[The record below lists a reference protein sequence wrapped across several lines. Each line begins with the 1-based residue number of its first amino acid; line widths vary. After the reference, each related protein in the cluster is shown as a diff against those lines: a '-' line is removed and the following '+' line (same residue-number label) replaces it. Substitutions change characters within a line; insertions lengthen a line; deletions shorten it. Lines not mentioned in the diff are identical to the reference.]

1 MPYCH
6 ICGLHDATWFQI
18 ASHFYSETWN
28 QFHELWKIF
37 LESFGRNYWL
47 FIFIQFLW
55 CFRVK
60 CENAEH
66 GCEAIVRLD
75 NLVEHS
81 AQCEFNPKRPIPC
94 ESCEMEIPKNQIK
107 NHNCIRD
114 LRKQGKNYFL
124 LLVMTWILV
133 LDLQTRVESLEK
145 DKQEQNSRHNRDIS
159 RLARMIE
166 QSSSHRSILQINNR
180 LVEEQILRW
189 SESLSSARVTRW
201 GGVISTPGKIRVSF
215 DLL

>member
-1 MPYCH
+1 MIQLDFRPP
-6 ICGLHDATWFQI
+6 ATATPRHETNSTNHEKSSWK
-18 ASHFYSETWN
+18 ASVGIVDYLFSSNFNGVSESNAKTLNMVVRRLSDWTIWLN
-28 QFHELWKIF
+28 IRLNASSIQNDPSHANLAKWKYQKIKLKIIIVSVIWENKVKTIF
-37 LESFGRNYWL
+37 
-47 FIFIQFLW
+47 
-55 CFRVK
+55 V
-60 CENAEH
+60 
-66 GCEAIVRLD
+66 
-75 NLVEHS
+75 
-81 AQCEFNPKRPIPC
+81 
-94 ESCEMEIPKNQIK
+94 
-107 NHNCIRD
+107 
-114 LRKQGKNYFL
+114 

-215 DLL
+215 NLL